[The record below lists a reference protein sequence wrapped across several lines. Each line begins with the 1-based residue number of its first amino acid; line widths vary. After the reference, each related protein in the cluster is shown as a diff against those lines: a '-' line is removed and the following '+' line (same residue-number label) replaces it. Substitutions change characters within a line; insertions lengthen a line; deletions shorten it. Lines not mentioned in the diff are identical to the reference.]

1 MEEELGTPGP
11 APGPSPVNRPN
22 LLMILCILTM
32 VNGGLTL
39 ISSIFVGAFFE
50 QFVSIATDF
59 AEKFKIPGLE
69 MITEGQPLFFFVN
82 AVLYAVSVAG
92 AVLMWRLK
100 KTGFHIYTIAQIL
113 LILAP
118 MYFFHL
124 PGPSIFDI
132 LLSGIFVLLY
142 STQLKVMT

>member
-1 MEEELGTPGP
+1 MEEEFGTPGP
-11 APGPSPVNRPN
+11 PPGSPPVNRPN

-50 QFVSIATDF
+50 QFVAIATDF

-69 MITEGQPLFFFVN
+69 MITEGRPLFFFVN
-82 AVLYAVSVAG
+82 AILYAVSVAG

-118 MYFFHL
+118 IYFFHL
-124 PGPSIFDI
+124 PGPSVFDI
-132 LLSGIFVLLY
+132 LLSGTFVLLY
-142 STQLKVMT
+142 STLLKVMT